1 MSAALRQFVNG
12 LIATW
17 CSRLSRL
24 TRVGTSSADTFDYAD
39 GLQMRSTDPEV
50 VHKTRRMQHYGFSS
64 RPPRGAEVVEML
76 LGGASNNRV
85 TVAEYSSGPLDQ
97 EDGEVEIFAT
107 HGQRIRLRTDGSIV
121 ITPKEGQPILLG
133 SADAADC
140 DKVVT
145 RSDLN
150 TAMDSVV
157 SRVNS
162 HVHTAVCGTVGTTI
176 TTSPSTSP
184 LTGVSVTGSPTTFA
198 TKP

>member
-1 MSAALRQFVNG
+1 MSAALRQFVNTQ
-12 LIATW
+12 IALW

-24 TRVGTSSADTFDYAD
+24 TRIGTSSANTYDYAD

-76 LGGASNNRV
+76 LGGSNNNRV
-85 TVAEYSSGPLDQ
+85 TVAEYSGGPLDL
-97 EDGEVEIFAT
+97 EEGEVEFFAT
-107 HGQRIRLRTDGSIV
+107 HGQRIRLRTDGSV
-121 ITPKEGQPILLG
+121 VVTPKAGQPILLG
-133 SADAADC
+133 SATAGDC

-145 RSDLN
+145 KTDLN
-150 TAMDSVV
+150 TAIDSVV
-157 SRVNS
+157 SRLNS

>member
-12 LIATW
+12 LIAAW
-17 CSRLSRL
+17 CSRLSRI

-85 TVAEYSSGPLDQ
+85 TVAEYSGGPLDQ
-97 EDGEVEIFAT
+97 EGGEVEFFAV
-107 HGQRIRLRTDGSIV
+107 HGQRIRLRTDGSVV
-121 ITPKEGQPILLG
+121 ITPKEGQQILLG

-145 RSDLN
+145 RGDLN
-150 TAMDSVV
+150 TAIDSVV